1 KPIDIVQGLEDLDT
15 IDGGEALFEC
25 ALSRPESKDCRWLL
39 NGTPVK
45 ESPNAEIVS
54 FESGRRHLL
63 LLKELHMADSCT
75 VTFQAGTASS
85 SAQLNVKS
93 WQLDVVKGLE
103 DKVAAVGEKVEFCV
117 ELTEPVP
124 AAEVAWYANGV
135 ELKADSSWAMRA
147 DGRAYRLVLRQAPLM
162 SPQEITFAARDAIS
176 MAKLAII
183 TVPDA
188 PEDPE
193 VLSKTQTSVALSW
206 FTPLHDGGSPILG
219 YRLEMRVADS
229 ALWLPCHAEP
239 LCNTEFVAD
248 NLIPGGGYRFRVAAI
263 NRAGTGEPVQLPQT
277 VQLGKTARVDCQLSA
292 EGVSVT
298 WLRGSRELEGGAKYQ
313 FSSEGRKHSL
323 LIQGFEAADQGVYTC
338 VASADAESSID
349 LVLTGAEVVKKV
361 EGDTEEGGQPCLP
374 PEAAEEGDVH
384 ELWEALAKKRRMS
397 REPTLDSIS
406 EMPEEDGKGGKDA
419 GPPKEEKEVKAEEK
433 AEVKTTEKKEK
444 EKEEEKPKKEEK
456 PKMEMKAKME
466 EKSKKEEKPKE
477 PNLFTSSEDESV
489 TGGSSLVSYLK
500 KSSKTATLSV
510 ESRVED
516 LAAERFYAQFKMSDQ
531 KATTTVQQVSTTQV
545 SATQVSATKVSAT
558 QVPAAAQEESVMEI
572 SKEDEPELREAAIKI
587 QAAFKGFKARKDMRP
602 AFKDVFKDQTAEPNG
617 TVHLECMAEGRPEK
631 VRWLKDGAP
640 LADGKHHHIDIYHD
654 GTCSLVITAVTT
666 RDTGVYTCEVTN
678 KFGVTSHSG
687 KVGVGAG
694 GGAVRVEESSPSSG
708 RRPLAVGY
716 SADSEPESS
725 SGSEMDESLRLASRR
740 LRRLLRTRLPPDV
753 EEESESFLSAEEGDP
768 MLAPDPR
775 SYREDDRYIYIRFEA
790 RAEAEVAAQRFQEMF
805 TAQGVPVETTI
816 LEAGPVRVELRIM
829 KRGYTRDGTQTPTQ
843 DRQLPAFMA
852 GAPAAPVFLTELQSQ
867 DVPDGYPVSFDCVVI
882 GKPAPA
888 VRWFKDGKL
897 LEENDHYMINEDQD
911 GCHQLII
918 TTVLPRDMGVYRCV
932 AENSSGVAATKAELR
947 VDRNSDYDTAADATE
962 TSSYISAKGY
972 MSRETEAF
980 ESVAEDEQLPQVVE
994 ELRDAHVSPG
1004 APKAKMQLRIK
1015 GFPKPRVYWF
1025 KDGHPLRPSKQ
1036 VVVLADRD
1044 VHGLEILEVKRADMG
1059 EYSAYISNAAGSA
1072 YSSARLLVLDSKE
1085 PLVPPRFLERFN
1097 NRKVKQGAS
1106 ITLSVK
1112 VE

>member
-1 KPIDIVQGLEDLDT
+1 
-15 IDGGEALFEC
+15 
-25 ALSRPESKDCRWLL
+25 
-39 NGTPVK
+39 
-45 ESPNAEIVS
+45 
-54 FESGRRHLL
+54 
-63 LLKELHMADSCT
+63 
-75 VTFQAGTASS
+75 
-85 SAQLNVKS
+85 
-93 WQLDVVKGLE
+93 
-103 DKVAAVGEKVEFCV
+103 
-117 ELTEPVP
+117 
-124 AAEVAWYANGV
+124 
-135 ELKADSSWAMRA
+135 
-147 DGRAYRLVLRQAPLM
+147 
-162 SPQEITFAARDAIS
+162 
-176 MAKLAII
+176 
-183 TVPDA
+183 
-188 PEDPE
+188 
-193 VLSKTQTSVALSW
+193 
-206 FTPLHDGGSPILG
+206 
-219 YRLEMRVADS
+219 
-229 ALWLPCHAEP
+229 
-239 LCNTEFVAD
+239 
-248 NLIPGGGYRFRVAAI
+248 
-263 NRAGTGEPVQLPQT
+263 
-277 VQLGKTARVDCQLSA
+277 
-292 EGVSVT
+292 
-298 WLRGSRELEGGAKYQ
+298 
-313 FSSEGRKHSL
+313 
-323 LIQGFEAADQGVYTC
+323 
-338 VASADAESSID
+338 
-349 LVLTGAEVVKKV
+349 
-361 EGDTEEGGQPCLP
+361 
-374 PEAAEEGDVH
+374 
-384 ELWEALAKKRRMS
+384 
-397 REPTLDSIS
+397 
-406 EMPEEDGKGGKDA
+406 
-419 GPPKEEKEVKAEEK
+419 
-433 AEVKTTEKKEK
+433 
-444 EKEEEKPKKEEK
+444 
-456 PKMEMKAKME
+456 ME

-516 LAAERFYAQFKMSDQ
+516 LAASDSTPNSKCPTR
-531 KATTTVQQVSTTQV
+531 KATTTVQQVSHD
-545 SATQVSATKVSAT
+545 AGERDAG
-558 QVPAAAQEESVMEI
+558 ER
-572 SKEDEPELREAAIKI
+572 DEGERDAGAGGGAGGERDGDQQGGRAELREAAIKI

-617 TVHLECMAEGRPEK
+617 TVHLGVHGGGPARESALAEGRGAAGRRQAPPHRYLP
-631 VRWLKDGAP
+631 RWHLLP
-640 LADGKHHHIDIYHD
+640 
-654 GTCSLVITAVTT
+654 
-666 RDTGVYTCEVTN
+666 
-678 KFGVTSHSG
+678 
-687 KVGVGAG
+687 G

-775 SYREDDRYIYIRFEA
+775 SYAKTIATSTSASRRGREA
-790 RAEAEVAAQRFQEMF
+790 
-805 TAQGVPVETTI
+805 
-816 LEAGPVRVELRIM
+816 EAGPVRVELRIM

-947 VDRNSDYDTAADATE
+947 VDLSCSSDYDTAADATE

-1112 VE
+1112 VEG